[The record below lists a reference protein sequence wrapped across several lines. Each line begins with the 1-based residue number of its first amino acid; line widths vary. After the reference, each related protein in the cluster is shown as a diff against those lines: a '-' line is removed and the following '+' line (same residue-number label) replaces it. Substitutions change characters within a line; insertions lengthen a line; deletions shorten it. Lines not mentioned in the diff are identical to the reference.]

1 MEKEVI
7 LRRAKKLMS
16 RIGIQATTMDMIARE
31 CGISKR
37 TLYKVFPDKKSLV
50 ADIVTSVNCTHKE
63 EFTTIFSEADNVFEA
78 LLRIY
83 HRIREY
89 LQNTSFAFFDD
100 IKRLYPEIHET
111 HKSNEIAHIEKFAKA
126 IDAAKEQ
133 GLVVERINSII
144 ASTIFLTSIGSL
156 QDNDLINEM
165 QLNKVEVFDGAFINF
180 MRGIATVKGL
190 EIIENFLI
198 NSK

>member
-50 ADIVTSVNCTHKE
+50 ADIVTSVNSTHKE

-89 LQNTSFAFFDD
+89 LQNTTFAFFDD

-111 HKSNEIAHIEKFAKA
+111 YKSNEIAHIEKFAKA

-133 GLVVERINSII
+133 GLVVERINSLI
-144 ASTIFLTSIGSL
+144 ASTIGLTSIGSL

-180 MRGIATVKGL
+180 MRGIATIKGL

>member
-1 MEKEVI
+1 
-7 LRRAKKLMS
+7 MS
-16 RIGIQATTMDMIARE
+16 RIGAQATTMDMIARE

-37 TLYKVFPDKKSLV
+37 TLYEVFPDKKSLV
-50 ADIVTSVNCTHKE
+50 AEIVATVNNTHKV
-63 EFTTIFSEADNVFEA
+63 EFEAIFRNSGNVFEA
-78 LLRIY
+78 LLNIY

-111 HKSNEIAHIEKFAKA
+111 RKSNEIAHIEKFANA
-126 IDAAKEQ
+126 IEAAKTQ
-133 GLVVERINSII
+133 GLVVPNINSKI
-144 ASTIFLTSIGSL
+144 ASTIFLTSIRSL

-165 QLNKVEVFDGAFINF
+165 QFNKVEVFDGAFINF
-180 MRGIATVKGL
+180 MRGIATIKGI